1 MEQQQQINEFM
12 NSPNFALAFA
22 GSKQQQPEEGHGQGQ
37 DCGGQGK
44 TAGLTDKLTVGAAHQ

>member
-22 GSKQQQPEEGHGQGQ
+22 GSKQQQPEEGQGQGQ
-37 DCGGQGK
+37 ECGEGVQG
-44 TAGLTDKLTVGAAHQ
+44 